1 MSISTLKEG
10 DKVYVFSRE
19 KDRYVKR
26 PVFED
31 GSGKPYCTVPSA
43 TYWRGPVIIRLAG
56 EGPASGDDVVTA
68 EELPA
73 AKKRH
78 AARRKAEKA
87 AEAERERR
95 ENDGKALAAALYEIG
110 VGRLNYGERSPA
122 SVHRDGSI
130 DVRLTVE
137 QARVLLGALKGK
149 V

>member
-1 MSISTLKEG
+1 MDISTLNAG
-10 DKVYVFSRE
+10 DEVYVFSRE

-87 AEAERERR
+87 AETARETRHADAAGLAGELFALGVATTR
-95 ENDGKALAAALYEIG
+95 YGKAEPPSVDYYG
-110 VGRLNYGERSPA
+110 VMVVS
-122 SVHRDGSI
+122 
-130 DVRLTVE
+130 LTLE
-137 QARVLLGALKGK
+137 QARALRDTLKGQG
-149 V
+149 

>member
-1 MSISTLKEG
+1 MDISTLKAG
-10 DKVYVFSRE
+10 DEVYVFSYE

-26 PVFED
+26 VVEVDRLGGRYFYGDPAGYFKVRR
-31 GSGKPYCTVPSA
+31 TVIL
-43 TYWRGPVIIRLAG
+43 T
-56 EGPASGDDVVTA
+56 GDSDAVTA

-87 AEAERERR
+87 AETARETRHADAAGLTGELFALGVATTR
-95 ENDGKALAAALYEIG
+95 YGKAEPPSVDYCG
-110 VGRLNYGERSPA
+110 VMVVS
-122 SVHRDGSI
+122 
-130 DVRLTVE
+130 LTVE